1 MKDKERGKKRE
12 YRWNQVVNMMN
23 SLRWWSVSS
32 GWNEGGGG
40 EPEILK
46 GRGKGGV
53 WIIAFHLDNHSI

>member
-1 MKDKERGKKRE
+1 MRDKERGNKRE

-32 GWNEGGGG
+32 GWNEGG
-40 EPEILK
+40 ELEILK